1 MAAHISRRGDGN
13 KELEEALDRIDME
26 AWLDAEGID
35 YKITRGSRGTQ
46 INVKEC
52 PCCGNSNWKVYLNAD
67 NGLGN

>member
-46 INVKEC
+46 INVK
-52 PCCGNSNWKVYLNAD
+52 
-67 NGLGN
+67 